1 MNKKGIDNMNKKTQN
16 IMLIIYVT
24 AFISILA
31 ASTYAYFTYLEVK
44 SYTPKAEVT
53 TATLNQILFNSGNN
67 IDIRPT
73 LANFQDGMGNLSD
86 STFATAYLKHEGG
99 DEESSLKYNISLN
112 IESNTLIYSTETE
125 KPELILQVSGPNGEV
140 KEIEG
145 LEYINVIDGDGN
157 EIKGFDITTKVG
169 TYYITKNRELK
180 TMTEIEERW
189 DITVTYVNLSE
200 SQNGNYDKELKGNIK
215 IENGE

>member
-1 MNKKGIDNMNKKTQN
+1 MNKKTRN
-16 IMLIIYVT
+16 IMLVLYVT
-24 AFISILA
+24 AFVSVLVG
-31 ASTYAYFTYLEVK
+31 STYAYFTYLEVK

-73 LANFQDGMGNLSD
+73 LMNFQDGMGNLSD

-99 DEESSLKYNISLN
+99 EEISSLKYNISLN
-112 IESNTLIYSTETE
+112 IENNTLVYSTETE
-125 KPELILQVSGPNGEV
+125 KPELILQVTGPVGELT
-140 KEIEG
+140 EIEG
-145 LEYINVIDGDGN
+145 LEYVSVTDGDGN
-157 EIKGFDITTKVG
+157 TIKGFDITTKVG

-180 TMTEIEERW
+180 TMNELEERW
-189 DITVTYVNLSE
+189 DIIVTYVNLSE

-215 IENGE
+215 IEKSE